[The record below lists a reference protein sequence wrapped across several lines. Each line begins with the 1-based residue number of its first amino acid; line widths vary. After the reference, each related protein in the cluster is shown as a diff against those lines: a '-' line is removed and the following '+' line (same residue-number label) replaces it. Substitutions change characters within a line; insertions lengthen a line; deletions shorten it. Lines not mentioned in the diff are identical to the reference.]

1 MHFLIEKIFCWE
13 ICLSTETERI
23 MLLIFPISLFLSGRI
38 FMFIYLFIFE
48 GVRLFF
54 VDITGKDNFVRY
66 KTTLLLSP
74 ESKVSKFLSKTSDPS
89 IGTRREKKRLQHKNQ
104 MIWGM
109 IRTQITLEKVKGRSY
124 GKHYTTNMHR
134 LIYVICLSINY
145 FFLT

>member
-1 MHFLIEKIFCWE
+1 
-13 ICLSTETERI
+13 

-104 MIWGM
+104 MI
-109 IRTQITLEKVKGRSY
+109 
-124 GKHYTTNMHR
+124 
-134 LIYVICLSINY
+134 
-145 FFLT
+145 